1 MRLYSFAECADRL
14 ELTIEE
20 VKRRV
25 RERKI
30 PLALDDEGIGPGL
43 DEAALTAVG
52 RRESRSRTSG
62 VSMRGW
68 TDYLR

>member
-25 RERKI
+25 CERKI
-30 PLALDDEGIGPGL
+30 PLALDDAGVGPGL
-43 DEAALTAVG
+43 TEAALTALG
-52 RRESRSRTSG
+52 RRESRSRSSG
-62 VSMRGW
+62 ISMRNW
-68 TDYLR
+68 TAYK